1 MPTNSPARPD
11 SPSRPDLE
19 GLRKLDAAATPAPWC
34 VYSEPEVG
42 LPPSLFSGTVMESG
56 FGPIEPLTGYDLD
69 LVAAMRSQLPSLIAH
84 VERLE
89 ESLNDLRNA
98 GWAVLIGLNERI
110 AQADPKAVP
119 LFAGIAELSD
129 ALHAADSTLS
139 QGTSHE

>member
-19 GLRKLDAAATPAPWC
+19 GLRKLDTAATPAPWC

-69 LVAAMRSQLPSLIAH
+69 LVATMRNALPSLIAH

-89 ESLNDLRNA
+89 SLARSNAETFDQFAAALR
-98 GWAVLIGLNERI
+98 EH
-110 AQADPKAVP
+110 DPR
-119 LFAGIAELSD
+119 LFAQEIAVAELC
-129 ALHAADSTLS
+129 ATEATATLY
-139 QGTSHE
+139 QGKTDE